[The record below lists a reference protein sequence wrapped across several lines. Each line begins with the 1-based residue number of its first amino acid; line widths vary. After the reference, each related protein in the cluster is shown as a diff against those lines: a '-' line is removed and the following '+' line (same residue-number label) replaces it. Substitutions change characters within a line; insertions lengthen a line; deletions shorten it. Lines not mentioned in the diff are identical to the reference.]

1 MGFKFF
7 KDLQLQVFSV
17 IFY

>member
-1 MGFKFF
+1 MH
-7 KDLQLQVFSV
+7 QNASSV

>member
-1 MGFKFF
+1 MTE
-7 KDLQLQVFSV
+7 FSV